1 MSQTPQDNSEPFW
14 MDDPYEPGFGSRS
27 TIIFSAISAW
37 INIIVLVL
45 VMITIVLLISR
56 PLAYLWSALFL
67 LFSLRYFF
75 NYRKVKL
82 TREKAKALQAKAFVT
97 TGASSIGS
105 AIHVAGHPLLE
116 RDQAVVL
123 ALARDRI
130 SIFDYGSSEPID
142 TINVKDLT
150 ALHTVVYDD
159 DRMPHIEVIDSAA
172 QALQMTFSKDGKEIT
187 CLFKKMHTLRPIDWY
202 HAIERARFMA

>member
-82 TREKAKALQAKAFVT
+82 TREKARALQAKAFVT